1 MLRPLENFSEV
12 KTLYWRWFQRTEVTR
27 VAYTMVSTPSMRV
40 TNVTKMSQGY

>member
-1 MLRPLENFSEV
+1 MLRPLENFSAG
-12 KTLYWRWFQRTEVTR
+12 KNLYWRWFHGTEVTR